1 MRRAI
6 DTWSRLIARLR
17 TDFLQEKVEIEI
29 VSRILQKYVSIFI
42 LTGKVSKIIVLN
54 KV

>member
-1 MRRAI
+1 M
-6 DTWSRLIARLR
+6 DTWSRLNTRLR
-17 TDFLQEKVEIEI
+17 ADSLQEKVEIEI
-29 VSRILQKYVSIFI
+29 VSRILQKNVPIFM

>member
-1 MRRAI
+1 M

-17 TDFLQEKVEIEI
+17 TDSLQEKVEIEI
-29 VSRILQKYVSIFI
+29 VSRILQNNVSIFI
-42 LTGKVSKIIVLN
+42 LTGKVSKIIVFS